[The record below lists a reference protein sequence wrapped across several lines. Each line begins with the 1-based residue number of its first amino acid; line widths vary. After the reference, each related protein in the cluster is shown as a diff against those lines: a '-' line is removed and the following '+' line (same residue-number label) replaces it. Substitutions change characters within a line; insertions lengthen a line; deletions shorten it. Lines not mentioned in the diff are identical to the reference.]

1 MACEELKKEA
11 NKTIIEEKARI
22 IYEDYISILSP
33 KEVGTP
39 QRASSREAVGKTKG
53 TVRLPQNRDG
63 DPTCTRSTQMP
74 LTVVPHAGSQWARK
88 SVKAFGPLS
97 GESISDFHQI
107 LQKGESMHFIV
118 NTLKTSCPVS
128 VSLNKIILLF
138 WTPVIFRAIFI
149 WIEITLVMCHRGF
162 PCGVLPLEK
171 RDCQRGISQA
181 SFPQFL
187 FLQI

>member
-1 MACEELKKEA
+1 MLTPAGRNAFREFLRTEFSEENMLFWMACEELKKEA

-39 QRASSREAVGKTKG
+39 QRASSREAVGKTNFFSVGSQG
-53 TVRLPQNRDG
+53 TVWLPQNRDG
-63 DPTCTRSTQMP
+63 DPTRTRSTRMP
-74 LTVVPHAGSQWARK
+74 FTVVPYAGSQWARK

-138 WTPVIFRAIFI
+138 
-149 WIEITLVMCHRGF
+149 
-162 PCGVLPLEK
+162 
-171 RDCQRGISQA
+171 
-181 SFPQFL
+181 
-187 FLQI
+187 